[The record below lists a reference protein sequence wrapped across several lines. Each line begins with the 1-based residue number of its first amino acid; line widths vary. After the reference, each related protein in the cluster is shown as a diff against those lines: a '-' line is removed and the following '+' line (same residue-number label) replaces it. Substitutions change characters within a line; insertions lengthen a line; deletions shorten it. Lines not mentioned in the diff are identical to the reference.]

1 MEGVKQV
8 KGAVRHAESMVHSLD
23 TFFQCAKDRLG
34 RLQNRLKAVAAQTY
48 FHLLSDNILAVIFE
62 FVSLPNAQ
70 QVSEGGCD
78 YKAAT
83 MISLVSRRFRKVAL
97 RVPRLWRFIRTKQS
111 PSDIEVFLSRS
122 VSAGPILEVYVDSEG
137 EDDWVEKCDLL
148 LTRVGR
154 DMTFASRI
162 TRLRFDFCRE
172 NDYDRIVGFAEEME
186 DFKALTFPSLH
197 ELIINYDYGRTGD
210 NVHFY
215 QLWKLPA
222 LKVIGARNVLPILS
236 KQVLAGVLECSL
248 HFEEYEDESEPCW
261 KYEEVLKFV
270 DSLSGLKRLDMMLD
284 GTAFNN
290 DADNGRCPSFSPKR
304 SIEHL
309 RLAVPRTEASCLRSL
324 FEAFRT
330 PEKKS
335 WTLEIDSDGAP
346 GESPLARIF
355 PPVAPG
361 HRTKVNSKNFLY
373 YIVSTPQ

>member
-1 MEGVKQV
+1 M
-8 KGAVRHAESMVHSLD
+8 
-23 TFFQCAKDRLG
+23 
-34 RLQNRLKAVAAQTY
+34 
-48 FHLLSDNILAVIFE
+48 
-62 FVSLPNAQ
+62 
-70 QVSEGGCD
+70 
-78 YKAAT
+78 
-83 MISLVSRRFRKVAL
+83 
-97 RVPRLWRFIRTKQS
+97 
-111 PSDIEVFLSRS
+111 
-122 VSAGPILEVYVDSEG
+122 DSEG

-222 LKVIGARNVLPILS
+222 LKVIGARNVLLILS

-284 GTAFNN
+284 
-290 DADNGRCPSFSPKR
+290 RHC
-304 SIEHL
+304 
-309 RLAVPRTEASCLRSL
+309 V
-324 FEAFRT
+324 
-330 PEKKS
+330 
-335 WTLEIDSDGAP
+335 
-346 GESPLARIF
+346 
-355 PPVAPG
+355 
-361 HRTKVNSKNFLY
+361 
-373 YIVSTPQ
+373 Q